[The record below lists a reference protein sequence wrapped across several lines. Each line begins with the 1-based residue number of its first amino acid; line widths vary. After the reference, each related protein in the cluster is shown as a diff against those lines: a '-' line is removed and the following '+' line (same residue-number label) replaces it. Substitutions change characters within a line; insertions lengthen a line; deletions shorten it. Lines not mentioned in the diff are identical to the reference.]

1 MLSLIEGDT
10 VYYVTSEQIGL
21 GGPAHKTVQ

>member
-10 VYYVTSEQIGL
+10 VYYVTSERIVL
-21 GGPAHKTVQ
+21 GEPAHKTVQ